1 MNSKRF
7 TFGIVGI
14 VGGLIVAIWL
24 AAWLL
29 PEAYYMNG
37 EYGVWMQQKDYT
49 ESHHDGHPML
59 LLGDSRMKI
68 DVNPQELGQDAYS
81 LALAGSTPI
90 EAYYSLQR
98 YLKNN
103 DSPSAV
109 VIGFAPTHLMHMES
123 YTNRGM
129 YFHYYDL
136 STTNEINANI
146 LQLGGKDYRAEA
158 LQHEYRLPIIYLKG
172 ILHSIG
178 KGNVEINKK
187 SYQETASLSGGMI
200 LNGKISA
207 DKEVLPEETKDAG
220 FVVLPI
226 LDYYLRETI
235 DLCQQ
240 SNIPVR
246 IIQLPMSEYGVSRL
260 QKAGYYGAYQQY
272 MTELRDKYGI
282 PVEIDIPVYEH
293 DDFADGSHLN
303 AEGTKRFTYY
313 LRQKIQHNAF

>member
-7 TFGIVGI
+7 VLGIVSI
-14 VGGLIVAIWL
+14 VGGLIVAIWVL
-24 AAWLL
+24 AWIL
-29 PEAYYMNG
+29 PEAYYMSV

-49 ESHHDGHPML
+49 QSHHEGRPIL

-68 DVNPQELGQDAYS
+68 DVNPQNLGRDAYS

-103 DSPSAV
+103 DTPSAV
-109 VIGFAPTHLMHMES
+109 IIGYAPTHLMHMEN

-136 STTNEINANI
+136 ETTDEINANI
-146 LQLGGKDYRAEA
+146 LRLGGKDYRAEA

-187 SYQETASLSGGMI
+187 SYQDAVSLSGGMI
-200 LNGKISA
+200 LNGTIAA
-207 DKEVLPEETKDAG
+207 DKEVIPEETKDAG
-220 FVVLPI
+220 FVVIPI
-226 LDYYLRETI
+226 LDYYLRATI
-235 DLCQQ
+235 ELCQQ
-240 SNIPVR
+240 NDIPVS

-260 QKAGYYGAYQQY
+260 KQAGYYGEYQQY
-272 MTELRDKYGI
+272 MWELHDQYDI
-282 PVEIDIPVYEH
+282 PVETDISVYEH
-293 DDFADGSHLN
+293 DEFADGSHLN